1 MTKPSHPEL
10 LDYLAAT
17 IHRARVVDQE
27 GDTAT
32 GVERDVSPVEHGFR
46 KSEPHETLGNH
57 LLHRYPVRR
66 LEAELVRDAI
76 LTTAGTL
83 NRTLYGKSIHPY
95 REDPQEYRKL
105 YSGPLDGSGRRS
117 LYIKVTRHEGDR
129 FLELFDFPNPGV
141 SRGRRDVTNIPG
153 QSLALLN
160 HPFVIEQAGFWAD
173 RVMAESDADIEQRIA
188 DMFDT
193 ALGAAARTR

>member
-1 MTKPSHPEL
+1 M
-10 LDYLAAT
+10 
-17 IHRARVVDQE
+17 
-27 GDTAT
+27 
-32 GVERDVSPVEHGFR
+32 
-46 KSEPHETLGNH
+46 
-57 LLHRYPVRR
+57 
-66 LEAELVRDAI
+66 RDAV

-153 QSLALLN
+153 QS
-160 HPFVIEQAGFWAD
+160 F
-173 RVMAESDADIEQRIA
+173 
-188 DMFDT
+188 
-193 ALGAAARTR
+193 GAAQPPLCD